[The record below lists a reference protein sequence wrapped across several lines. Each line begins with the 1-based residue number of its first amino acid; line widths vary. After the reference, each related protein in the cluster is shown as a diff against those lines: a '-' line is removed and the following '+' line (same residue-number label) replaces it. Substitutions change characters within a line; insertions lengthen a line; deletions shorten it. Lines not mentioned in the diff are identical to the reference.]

1 MTHARPS
8 AAASRA
14 AVQGFHPTVCG
25 LPGARRMTE
34 RALLGFVLEQGYGHK
49 MILPSL
55 LILSPRMV
63 TPVGA
68 EPLRPSVF
76 QGTEQPRPD

>member
-1 MTHARPS
+1 
-8 AAASRA
+8 
-14 AVQGFHPTVCG
+14 
-25 LPGARRMTE
+25 MTE

-63 TPVGA
+63 TGVGA
-68 EPLRPSVF
+68 EPPATFRFSGNRATMP
-76 QGTEQPRPD
+76 